1 MVIDL
6 LRQHDLPRN
15 KRRAGIKLFYKCSQY
30 LFLSIFISDLY
41 IKVIPSDQFSI
52 PDKKYLYDRIPVVC
66 GKCNNILV
74 LAVIVRDLLF
84 LCDLFHTV

>member
-52 PDKKYLYDRIPVVC
+52 PDKKHLYDRIPVVC
-66 GKCNNILV
+66 CKRNNILV

-84 LCDLFHTV
+84 LRDLFHTV

>member
-52 PDKKYLYDRIPVVC
+52 PDKKHLYDRISVIRS
-66 GKCNNILV
+66 KCNNVFV
-74 LAVIVRDLLF
+74 LAVVMRDFLF
-84 LCDLFHTV
+84 LCNLLHAV